1 MAVIA
6 SLGETATRMRCL
18 QGTAR
23 AITRNGVATTTVQDI
38 LEAAGLSRRTFY
50 QHFSGKD
57 DALRALF
64 EILTDAMLDAVRA
77 AATARDPVERALQA
91 ADTYLALWQ
100 ADPKVS
106 LMLQSEAMR
115 AGSPLA
121 PVRRRMLD
129 AFADDGVRAYQQATG
144 QDVDSLI
151 FRSFSLALEGLLSHN
166 ENAAAVDYARVRAVF
181 ASLVRRALAPGGEP
195 LPAAPEKEPFE

>member
-6 SLGETATRMRCL
+6 SLGETATRTKCL

-23 AITRNGVATTTVQDI
+23 AILQNGIAATTVQDI
-38 LEAAGLSRRTFY
+38 LDHAGVSRRTFY
-50 QHFSGKD
+50 QHFGGKD

-64 EILTDAMLDAVRA
+64 EILSDATLQAIRA
-77 AATARDPVERALQA
+77 AATATDPVERTLQQ

-106 LMLQSEAMR
+106 LLLLTEAMR

-129 AFADDGVRAYQQATG
+129 AFSEDGARAYEHATG
-144 QDVDSLI
+144 RAVDPLV
-151 FRSFSLALEGLLSHN
+151 FRALSLAMEGLLSHVA
-166 ENAAAVDYARVRAVF
+166 ESSDVGYARVRAVF
-181 ASLVRRALAPGGEP
+181 EGIVRSLFATEGAALPPAPGRSRSE
-195 LPAAPEKEPFE
+195 